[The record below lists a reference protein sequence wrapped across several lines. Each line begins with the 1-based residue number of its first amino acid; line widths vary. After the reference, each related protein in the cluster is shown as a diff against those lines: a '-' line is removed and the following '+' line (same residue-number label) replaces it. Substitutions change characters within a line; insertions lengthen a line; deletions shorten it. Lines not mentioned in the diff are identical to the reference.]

1 MIDIRQGDVIEQLA
15 RLKSEG
21 VKVRTCVTSPP
32 YWGLRDYG
40 TAEWRGG
47 DAECGHNPQRADG
60 GDRAD
65 RALPLGRGGMYRDV
79 CGKCGAVRVDNQI
92 GLERTPDEYVAKM
105 VQVFRAVRDVLSDD
119 GTLWVNLGDTY
130 HGGGGGNYGS
140 GISVASK
147 HNQHLTNVRNRV
159 EIEGIKPKDLVGIP
173 WRVAF
178 ALQADGWY
186 LRSDII
192 WHKPNPMPESVRD
205 RPTKSHEYI
214 FLLSKSPR
222 YFYDA
227 DAVRENAIQPAHS
240 RKASKIDSSRM
251 DAGYDGHR
259 TRVGLSQAKDFDG
272 FRNRRS
278 VWTVTTKPYKGA
290 HFATFPPDLIEPCI
304 LAGTSAKGQCPK
316 CGKAWERVVER
327 VTNTAQRNAAGKN
340 NETYQRGRVTPR
352 GHPLGDFH
360 DLGTVSST
368 FLGWRATCS
377 CNLDPVPDLVLDPF
391 GGSGTTAEVALKH
404 GRRAILIE
412 LNQSYVELQ
421 KQRLAK
427 YETAHTAPLFE
438 V

>member
-105 VQVFRAVRDVLSDD
+105 VNVFRAVRDVLSDD
-119 GTLWVNLGDTY
+119 GTLWLNLGDTY

-140 GISVASK
+140 GLSVASK
-147 HNQHLTNVRNRV
+147 HNQHLTNVRNKI
-159 EIEGIKPKDLVGIP
+159 ELEGIKPKDLVGIP

-222 YFYDA
+222 YYYDLLA
-227 DAVRENAIQPAHS
+227 MQELAN
-240 RKASKIDSSRM
+240 
-251 DAGYDGHR
+251 YDGR
-259 TRVGLSQAKDFDG
+259 KDTMMKGSARYANGHAPTSPNTLHVKGHERWAENDNG
-272 FRNRRS
+272 DKIRNKRS
-278 VWTVTTKPYKGA
+278 VWSVNTAQFNLELCQNCNTVFDKKQYRKLAEHIEIVDGIEKKSRICTCGA
-290 HFATFPPDLIEPCI
+290 WDRWLSHFATFPPDLIEPCI
-304 LAGTSAKGQCPK
+304 LAGS
-316 CGKAWERVVER
+316 ER
-327 VTNTAQRNAAGKN
+327 G
-340 NETYQRGRVTPR
+340 
-352 GHPLGDFH
+352 
-360 DLGTVSST
+360 
-368 FLGWRATCS
+368 
-377 CNLDPVPDLVLDPF
+377 DLVLDPF

-412 LNQSYVELQ
+412 LNPSYVELQ
-421 KQRLAK
+421 KARLGRVQIMGG
-427 YETAHTAPLFE
+427 F
-438 V
+438 